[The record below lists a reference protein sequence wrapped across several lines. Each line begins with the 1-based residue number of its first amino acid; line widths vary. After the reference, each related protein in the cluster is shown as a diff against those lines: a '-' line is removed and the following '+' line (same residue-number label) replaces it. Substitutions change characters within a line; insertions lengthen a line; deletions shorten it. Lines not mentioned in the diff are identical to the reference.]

1 VVLAGLAGVA
11 SFGLTRRSP
20 LLTTDSASYLSAAA
34 NLLTGRG
41 LTTAFDDST
50 SLYHPQQAVQF
61 GGSVPFAHF
70 GPLYPLV
77 LAGLHF
83 LTLGPLASARA
94 IGVLSLAVTVV
105 LLCRLADRAFQGS
118 LPLMVLLVVV
128 SVLGP
133 SAPGFLPGSLFELS
147 GEVLSEPLFY
157 VLLLGALVAGAH
169 YLERGGERYFVG
181 LLALAFLAT
190 LTRYIGASVALAVG
204 LASLGAWRSTVPHRV
219 RRAVLIMGAGLV
231 PLVGWPLLDGWLSGG
246 SAPRELALHLRGA
259 MATEG
264 LSTATAWF
272 FPAHWPTW
280 FTGPVAVALVIAAA
294 VLPLSDRFFGLLPRS
309 AGLPRET
316 QVVLR
321 VSATFISTYLAVV
334 VVSGSLLDASLS
346 FDQRVLGPVQ
356 IAAYLVLL
364 SIAYWSVRCRVRL
377 GARPVALAV
386 ASAVALLV
394 VVPAIPMGARQVGM
408 TLAPG
413 VPSSAMLA
421 LAGLPSSTVIVTNEP
436 SGVFV
441 YAHRG
446 SILAPVRSY
455 VITGQENPGFRG
467 DLEYIGT
474 LLSER
479 PGVVVL
485 VPDLQRPQVGVA
497 DFERWAGL
505 RVTWRFA
512 DGTVFLST

>member
-1 VVLAGLAGVA
+1 VTLAGLAGVA

-50 SLYHPQQAVQF
+50 SLYHPHQALLF
-61 GGSVPFAHF
+61 DGSVPFAHF

-94 IGVLSLAVTVV
+94 VGVLSLVISVV
-105 LLCRLADRAFQGS
+105 LLCGLADRAFQGC
-118 LPLMVLLVVV
+118 LPLMVLFVLVA
-128 SVLGP
+128 VLGP
-133 SAPGFLPGSLFELS
+133 SGPGFLPGNLFELS

-157 VLLLGALVAGAH
+157 VLVLGTLVAGAH

-190 LTRYIGASVALAVG
+190 LTRYVGASVALAVG
-204 LASLGAWRSTVPHRV
+204 LASLGTWRAAVPHRV

-231 PLVGWPLLDGWLSGG
+231 PLVGWPLLAGWLSGG
-246 SAPRELALHLRGA
+246 SAPRELALHLRA
-259 MATEG
+259 TMASEG
-264 LSTATAWF
+264 LSTASAWF

-280 FTGPVAVALVIAAA
+280 FTDPVAVALLIAAA
-294 VLPLSDRFFGLLPRS
+294 VLPLSDRFLGLLPRS
-309 AGLPRET
+309 ADLPREAR
-316 QVVLR
+316 VVLR
-321 VSATFISTYLAVV
+321 VSATFISAYLAVV

-356 IAAYLVLL
+356 IAAYLVLM
-364 SIAYWSVRCRVRL
+364 SVAYWSVRCRVSLR
-377 GARPVALAV
+377 ARPVAV
-386 ASAVALLV
+386 AVALAVGMLV
-394 VVPAIPMGARQVGM
+394 VVPALPTGARQVRM
-408 TLAPG
+408 VLPPT
-413 VPSSAMLA
+413 VPSTAMVA
-421 LAGLPSSTVIVTNEP
+421 LTRLPPSDVIVTNEP

-441 YAHRG
+441 DAHRG
-446 SILAPVRSY
+446 SILAPVRSD
-455 VITGQENPGFRG
+455 VITRQANPQFRS
-467 DLEYIGT
+467 DLAYVGT
-474 LLSER
+474 LLRQR

-485 VPDLQRPQVGVA
+485 VPDLQRPQVSVA

-505 RVTWRFA
+505 QVIWRFG